1 MILNYFR
8 QAWTLVRQHK
18 LFTSIYVVGTGL
30 SIALVMTL
38 FIIFYVKFGPV
49 YPEYN
54 RDRTL
59 VVKPIK
65 RYPKGKPENWTIN
78 GGMAYYVIDEMLV
91 DLPHV
96 ELVAGSMFDSWENY
110 QVSATDVKPFKVV
123 PRFANEDFWKLFS
136 FRFIEGHPF
145 TQEDV
150 EAKSPVAVLNE
161 SLARR
166 LFATVEGVTGRH
178 FSFNGRDYRVCGV
191 VQDVSNAF
199 GYPCSMRNTSR
210 KNWVVW
216 GYWVMCTL
224 TCW

>member
-1 MILNYFR
+1 
-8 QAWTLVRQHK
+8 
-18 LFTSIYVVGTGL
+18 
-30 SIALVMTL
+30 MTL

-54 RDRTL
+54 RNRTL

-78 GGMAYYVIDEMLV
+78 GGMAYYVIDEMLAN
-91 DLPHV
+91 LPHV
-96 ELVAGSMFDSWENY
+96 EFVAGSMFDSWENY
-110 QVSATDVKPFKVV
+110 QVSATSVKPFKAV

-150 EAKSPVAVLNE
+150 EAKSPVAVLSE

-191 VQDVSNAF
+191 E
-199 GYPCSMRNTSR
+199 
-210 KNWVVW
+210 
-216 GYWVMCTL
+216 CTIHPKRVGPYGIAG
-224 TCW
+224 